1 MEEFVGGVWDRIVNR
16 AAGGHYPAA
25 AATLKEMEG
34 TLGIL
39 YRAFGGDAGLRVGGA
54 AEVRHG
60 AQRKWLSRL
69 AGSDERV
76 ALASVSEEA
85 LRLPATIDCFSE
97 RELNRDLYI
106 WLAALAGCDVA
117 PGAPWLERNR
127 AASHAALTRYPGLA
141 ARYRRLVAAHIATRI
156 SPEKLPPA
164 EAAQERAI
172 CLALTNPGG
181 SDDSLQDPTAGA
193 ACQSGPSAPQTGS
206 SGTEPGAA
214 LRSGSDS
221 SRTPAKPPQPV
232 LLWLS
237 PESGERAAGADEATP
252 AEQALGGQPSDADTQ
267 RAHKSERVEMPQPKS
282 PFVLM
287 FRAESLLTWGEYLH
301 VNRAL
306 DDEPDPNAKDVAR
319 DMDHLSLARGGPPA
333 KSKVRFDLDLPS
345 AAADDIRLGDGIP
358 LPEWDYRQGRLVA
371 DYCRLQPMLA
381 RDATAQ
387 ALPAHLL
394 RPARKL
400 RQRFSALVGAR
411 RWQRAQ
417 FDGEEIDL
425 DACVRFFVEQRAA
438 TGEPEHAAGAAA
450 GRHGGAAAPERGLYA
465 QRQTNERDL
474 ACLLL
479 ADLSMSTD
487 AFISDQHRVID
498 VVRDSAFL
506 FCEAL
511 AATGDRFGVY
521 GFSSVKRNHV
531 RLHVVKDFAARY
543 DGLARGRIA
552 ALKPGY
558 YTRMGAAI
566 RQASRILAE
575 QPAARRLLLLISDGK
590 PNDLDQYD
598 SRYGIEDTRMA
609 IVEARR
615 LGLTPFCVTIDR
627 DGGGYLPHLFG
638 QKGYAMVSDPEE
650 LPSRLPKLYAQ
661 ISGHS

>member
-1 MEEFVGGVWDRIVNR
+1 MEEFVGGLWDRIVNR
-16 AAGGHYPAA
+16 AAGGHYQGAA
-25 AATLKEMEG
+25 VTLKEMES

-54 AEVRHG
+54 AEMRHG

-76 ALASVSEEA
+76 ALASVSAEA
-85 LRLPATIDCFSE
+85 LRLPAVIDCFAE
-97 RELNRDLYI
+97 RDLNRDLYI
-106 WLAALAGCDVA
+106 WLAALAGCDIA
-117 PGAPWLERNR
+117 PHAAWIERNR
-127 AASHAALTRYPGLA
+127 AASREALTRYPGLA
-141 ARYRRLVAAHIATRI
+141 ERYRRLVAAHLATRLP
-156 SPEKLPPA
+156 PEKLLPG
-164 EAAQERAI
+164 EAAEERVIRDALENP
-172 CLALTNPGG
+172 LATEAGGTN
-181 SDDSLQDPTAGA
+181 DVFLQ
-193 ACQSGPSAPQTGS
+193 SSA
-206 SGTEPGAA
+206 
-214 LRSGSDS
+214 
-221 SRTPAKPPQPV
+221 AKPPQPV

-237 PESGERAAGADEATP
+237 PDSEAPAGSELAEAAPPSDEAGGLSS
-252 AEQALGGQPSDADTQ
+252 AEDKQ

-282 PFVLM
+282 PFILM

-319 DMDHLSLARGGPPA
+319 DMDQLSLARGGPPA

-345 AAADDIRLGDGIP
+345 AAHDDIRLGEGIP
-358 LPEWDYRQGRLVA
+358 LPEWDYRKGTLVA
-371 DYCRLQPMLA
+371 DYCRVQPMLA
-381 RDATAQ
+381 RDASAQ
-387 ALPAHLL
+387 TLPSHLL
-394 RPARKL
+394 RPAKQL
-400 RQRFSALVGAR
+400 RQRFSALAGAR
-411 RWQRAQ
+411 RWRRAQ

-425 DACVRFFVEQRAA
+425 DACVRFFVEQSAA
-438 TGEPEHAAGAAA
+438 KAGGPCDA
-450 GRHGGAAAPERGLYA
+450 ERGLYA
-465 QRQTNERDL
+465 QRQANERDL

-487 AFISDQHRVID
+487 AFVSDQHRVID
-498 VVRDSAFL
+498 VIRDSAFL

-598 SRYGIEDTRMA
+598 SRYGVEDTRMA
-609 IVEARR
+609 IIEAKH

-638 QKGYAMVSDPEE
+638 KQGFAVVSNPEE
-650 LPSRLPKLYAQ
+650 LPARLPSLYAQ